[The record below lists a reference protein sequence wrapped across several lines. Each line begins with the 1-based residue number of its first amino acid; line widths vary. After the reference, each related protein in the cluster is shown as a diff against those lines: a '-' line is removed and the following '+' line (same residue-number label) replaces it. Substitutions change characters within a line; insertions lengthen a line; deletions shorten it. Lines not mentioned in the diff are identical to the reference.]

1 MTYVVIFDVIVKR
14 TLDEKYVKQFIL
26 NSTETEDNK
35 VQILSSEMSQDRS

>member
-1 MTYVVIFDVIVKR
+1 MTYVVIFDVIVKG
-14 TLDEKYVKQFIL
+14 TLDEKDVKKFIL